1 MFGKIVKQLSRSV
14 CLNVRPADHFARIRT
29 VVFVQHAVNCCLL
42 LLFNRKDFTWIFV
55 FFVFLFPS
63 AVLDYPQCIISF
75 TADSILRAA
84 VYQGEKSPSR
94 WWKIFWQSY
103 RLSYSCQS
111 SVPIEFS
118 VITSASLLCILVA
131 GCGVCKRMQP
141 IFQQAA
147 TETKG
152 KYVSVLNLPLSQWA
166 HCCVAS
172 PVSDLQ
178 PSHLWCSR
186 IKWDVSAANVRDV
199 KSAKGT
205 DRPNKVFPA
214 GCVSCKDDLS
224 GTVPDQLL
232 HHVLI

>member
-1 MFGKIVKQLSRSV
+1 M
-14 CLNVRPADHFARIRT
+14 
-29 VVFVQHAVNCCLL
+29 
-42 LLFNRKDFTWIFV
+42 DFC
-55 FFVFLFPS
+55 FVFLFFFQALCSIILS
-63 AVLDYPQCIISF
+63 ASYLSQQIAYWELLF
-75 TADSILRAA
+75 TR
-84 VYQGEKSPSR
+84 GEKSPSR

-152 KYVSVLNLPLSQWA
+152 KYVSVLNLPLSQRA
-166 HCCVAS
+166 RCCVAS

-205 DRPNKVFPA
+205 DRPNKAFPA

-224 GTVPDQLL
+224 GTVPNQLL